1 MISIPTLI
9 HSVIDYKTNMS
20 DMRNNTKNSIDY
32 LIKCIRSINK
42 YINKNL
48 DSLPQRYLF
57 NMTSLD
63 NLNQLAKKAHSRR
76 TSQTDHLI
84 QEQTDRIFSVLMD
97 SLYQSYE
104 KVFKALYTEIMEN
117 HYRPFLKLEE
127 RFNLIENFI
136 QLDNCRDFIS
146 LKYLNNISLLENL
159 QALKVYSNLMAFIYV
174 ERVENYYFEDHK
186 EIIDEN
192 IDNLYRNFIFN
203 AYKEAIS
210 LNRNFIQ
217 WSDEQYF
224 YIYVCWTESLMV
236 CG

>member
-1 MISIPTLI
+1 MP
-9 HSVIDYKTNMS
+9 

-48 DSLPQRYLF
+48 DSLPQGYLF

-76 TSQTDHLI
+76 TSQTDHLL
-84 QEQTDRIFSVLMD
+84 QEQTDRIFTVLMD

-104 KVFKALYTEIMEN
+104 KVFKVLYTETMDN

-136 QLDNCRDFIS
+136 QLDNCQEFIR
-146 LKYLNNISLLENL
+146 LKYSNNISLLDNL

-174 ERVENYYFEDHK
+174 ERMENYYFEDHK
-186 EIIDEN
+186 EMIDEN
-192 IDNLYRNFIFN
+192 IEHLYRNFIFN

-224 YIYVCWTESLMV
+224 YIYVGWTESLMV
-236 CG
+236 SKMIGTGN